1 VKQSHLI
8 ALGIVGALLAVVVT
22 VLTAGFLVE
31 NEYRPPFHSDETQP
45 VPRDRALAEIAA
57 DQVAADEEA
66 GARYGRLGD
75 GRSRAA
81 KFVVAQLPLLI
92 LSFVLAV
99 PILALVME
107 AVGFLSGDKGY
118 DAVGRD
124 LTRLLSIAFTAAIV
138 VGAILALMVTV
149 MDPRSV
155 ILSPAA
161 RPFAALFVVATGLLY
176 VYHWSWGKLPTPV
189 HAVMGLALSLVGMAV
204 MFVANARALILTAPA
219 RVSDTGFPIRVWDAV
234 TDLAWMPINVHRL
247 LANLAFAGSVVAA
260 FAAFRWLQSRSDGD
274 RAHYDRMG
282 YVGTIFAVT
291 AFLGLCV
298 ANTWLAAGH
307 TRPVQALGVTM
318 MGGAF
323 RWLSI
328 VQAALIGLI
337 LLGANL
343 YLWKGMGRVAGER
356 GGFGA
361 GKVLATLAAIGF
373 AVWATPRSIL
383 SATPEVP
390 GTSAYPLLG
399 HLDLWSA
406 ANIAVNALIVVT
418 LISFLLYLR
427 SGKTPASSRAG
438 IANSLQTLIIGA
450 AAAFVLGV
458 GLRGHF
464 VEATER
470 TNDSVYMVIAV
481 LGALVLST
489 LVNLLIPQGSMLKRS
504 PRWGEMP
511 AASQYL
517 LILLGVGFTWLM
529 SLIGYV
535 QSALRP
541 HWDIYGIVREVYFLP
556 TLRFAAGAAALTA
569 LAFFVVIGFVFW
581 LASLGRGRASEA

>member
-1 VKQSHLI
+1 
-8 ALGIVGALLAVVVT
+8 
-22 VLTAGFLVE
+22 
-31 NEYRPPFHSDETQP
+31 
-45 VPRDRALAEIAA
+45 
-57 DQVAADEEA
+57 
-66 GARYGRLGD
+66 
-75 GRSRAA
+75 
-81 KFVVAQLPLLI
+81 
-92 LSFVLAV
+92 
-99 PILALVME
+99 
-107 AVGFLSGDKGY
+107 
-118 DAVGRD
+118 
-124 LTRLLSIAFTAAIV
+124 
-138 VGAILALMVTV
+138 
-149 MDPRSV
+149 
-155 ILSPAA
+155 
-161 RPFAALFVVATGLLY
+161 
-176 VYHWSWGKLPTPV
+176 
-189 HAVMGLALSLVGMAV
+189 MAV
-204 MFVANARALILTAPA
+204 MFVANARTLILSSPA
-219 RVSDTGFPIRVWDAV
+219 RVSDTGFPIHMWDAV

-247 LANLAFAGSVVAA
+247 LAGLAFAGSVVAA

-298 ANTWLAAGH
+298 ANAWLAGGLEGS
-307 TRPVQALGVTM
+307 VQALGVTM

-328 VQAALIGLI
+328 VQAALIGMI

-343 YLWKGMGRVAGER
+343 YLWKGMGRIPGE
-356 GGFGA
+356 GGGYGA
-361 GKVLATLAAIGF
+361 GKSLAAIVAIGF
-373 AVWATPRSIL
+373 AVWATPRAIL

-390 GTSAYPLLG
+390 GTSSYPALG

-406 ANIAVNALIVVT
+406 ANGAVNVLIVVT

-427 SGKTPASSRAG
+427 SGKKPASARVG
-438 IANSLQTLIIGA
+438 IANGLQTVTIGA
-450 AAAFVLGV
+450 AAVFVLVV
-458 GLRGHF
+458 GLRGHW
-464 VEATER
+464 VEASAR

-504 PRWGEMP
+504 PRWGKMP

-529 SLIGYV
+529 SLIGYI

-541 HWDIYGIVREVYFLP
+541 HWDIYGIVRDIYFLP
-556 TLRFAAGAAALTA
+556 TLRFAAGVAALTA

-581 LASLGRGRASEA
+581 LASLGPGRASEA